1 MSSAPTSHPELR
13 RSWRAVLTRLED
25 SMNPF
30 SFNTWLRGTEPL
42 RADGHTIVVEAR
54 HGADPTW
61 LNQQLSCVVA
71 RAVEAIFGDGFRA
84 SFVPGVFAATPTTV
98 PAPLRS
104 EPPAP
109 GEARRTG
116 AVLGLV
122 NRHSTFERYLPAS
135 GNKLALQACLDLL
148 ATSPRAASPV
158 VMFGEPGLGKTHLLH
173 ALATHAA
180 AQGWSVA
187 CLAAEQFTNRF
198 QQALRDSQASAFQ
211 EAVRNVNLLLIDD
224 LQFFLGRP
232 ATVVEFANTLEEVT
246 NAGGLIACASE
257 CNPDRLELP
266 PRLISRLKGGILAP
280 MQPLNAA
287 DRRTYITVRAREER
301 LSLPTWA
308 IDAVAACEAPSIR
321 VLQGAVNTTLALQRT
336 GELEQSSLREHL
348 LQFCAEKAAAPE
360 SLDTHAVID
369 AVAAHFAVTRDELL
383 GRGRNRRLE
392 EARAV
397 AMAALLEGG
406 RSLAQVA
413 LIFANRHRSTVNG
426 AGARGRALLDSDPAL
441 HARLVPS
448 AAS

>member
-1 MSSAPTSHPELR
+1 MSSAPKPSHPELR
-13 RSWRAVLTRLED
+13 RSWRAVLGKLEE

-42 RADGHTIVVEAR
+42 RADGRTIVIEAR

-71 RAVEAIFGDGFRA
+71 RAVEGIFGDGFRA
-84 SFVPGVFAATPTTV
+84 SFVPSAFATP
-98 PAPLRS
+98 AAS
-104 EPPAP
+104 AP
-109 GEARRTG
+109 GAAGSEGSPARDLSRTG

-122 NRHSTFERYLPAS
+122 NRHYTFDRYLPAS

-173 ALATHAA
+173 ALATRAA

-187 CLAAEQFTNRF
+187 CLGAEQFTNRF
-198 QQALRDSQASAFQ
+198 QQALRDSRASAFQ
-211 EAVRNVNLLLIDD
+211 EDVRNVNLLLIDD

-266 PRLISRLKGGILAP
+266 NRLISRLKGGILAP

-287 DRRTYITVRAREER
+287 DRRAYISVRAREER
-301 LSLPTWA
+301 LSLPSWA

-336 GELEQSSLREHL
+336 GELDQATLREHL
-348 LQFCAEKAAAPE
+348 RQFCAEKAASPE
-360 SLDTHAVID
+360 ALDTRGIIE
-369 AVAAHFAVTRDELL
+369 AVAAHFAVTRDDLL
-383 GRGRNRRLE
+383 GRGRTRRLE

-406 RSLAQVA
+406 RTLAQVA
-413 LIFANRHRSTVNG
+413 AIFANRHRSTVNG
-426 AGARGRALLDSDPAL
+426 AGARGRALLELDPAL
-441 HARLVPS
+441 RARLV
-448 AAS
+448 AS